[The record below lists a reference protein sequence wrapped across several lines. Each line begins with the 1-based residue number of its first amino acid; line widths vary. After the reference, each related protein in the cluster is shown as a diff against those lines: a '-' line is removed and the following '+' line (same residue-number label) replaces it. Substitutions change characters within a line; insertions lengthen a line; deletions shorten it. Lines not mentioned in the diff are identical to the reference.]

1 MILTQKTEINKLSK
15 LTPGQDHEIKGQGQI
30 CGFVKILFRLYVMNQ
45 WLDFDVTYTPD
56 KYWCGADIDS
66 RSRSQGQRS
75 RPNMHVC
82 KELVSTIY
90 HESMIGFFFI
100 DINNRLK
107 LTYSQGHKVKK
118 SRSNRQLCKKK
129 PCFDHI

>member
-1 MILTQKTEINKLSK
+1 MLPIHLISIDVVLTLTQGRGHKV
-15 LTPGQDHEIKGQGQI
+15 KGQGQ
-30 CGFVKILFRLYVMNQ
+30 K
-45 WLDFDVTYTPD
+45 
-56 KYWCGADIDS
+56 
-66 RSRSQGQRS
+66 
-75 RPNMHVC
+75 MHVC

-129 PCFDHI
+129 KHVSTIYNEPMLG